1 MSSASIP
8 AFPDYPPR
16 LKGNSEAIDSCAS
29 TLLRVSA
36 TFDDLDTVATSKV
49 RLDGWDGDA
58 ADAYARRVRV
68 TATDAAA
75 ASAAV
80 RAGAKAM
87 QDYVDRRED
96 LKFRYET
103 LREWRSSLVDLIRH
117 LKAEEIRL
125 RNEPGSIYQA
135 ALDARKSASFYRMD
149 CDKFQEAMDQ
159 NDADLIAALTAV
171 ITVKAGRKAAAD
183 GDVADAVMGRPGS
196 PLKDGT
202 PQQVADWWNSLTDN
216 EQFAVIAAYP
226 DVIGAADG
234 LPAHAR
240 DRANRILLEQD
251 IAALDLAE
259 KNGNLSEEQLAQRD
273 NIRAAQQAL
282 EDAEGTSGKHNPLT
296 RDPITQEAIPAFLLL
311 YQPAKFG
318 NDGTIAIAI
327 GDPDTAQNLAVSVP
341 GINTTGASIPNYT
354 EEAQHLYE
362 SARLSDPYTSS
373 ATIAWIGYD
382 HPSGLGLGNTVIERA
397 AKDGG
402 ERLANYVDGLQASRT
417 TEPRVMTVF
426 GHSYGSTTSSHAAAG
441 PGLDADN
448 LVLLGSPGA
457 SGDVQHAT
465 DLNVPQVW
473 AGTNSRD
480 IVGAF
485 GDNGWLGGD
494 TLFGAGLGRDPA
506 EDTFGANRFQAED
519 ATRNPHFRNTDDH
532 GKYYERGT
540 ESLYNMGQIMVGDY
554 SEVDLADHTYDPW
567 WGPPM
572 DPEAIRTPTPTN
584 DNRQPDSP

>member
-1 MSSASIP
+1 MSSASLP
-8 AFPDYPPR
+8 DYPDYPPR
-16 LKGNSEAIDSCAS
+16 LKGNSEAIDGCAS

-87 QDYVDRRED
+87 QDYVDKREH
-96 LKFRYET
+96 LQFRYET
-103 LREWRSSLVDLIRH
+103 LREWRSSLINLIRH

-125 RNEPGSIYQA
+125 RDEPGSIYQA
-135 ALDARKSASFYRMD
+135 AFDARKSASFYRMD
-149 CDKFQEAMDQ
+149 CDKFQEAMDR

-202 PQQVADWWNSLTDN
+202 PQQVADWWNSLTDD

-259 KNGNLSEEQLAQRD
+259 ENGNLSDEQLAQRD

-296 RDPITQEAIPAFLLL
+296 RDPITGEPIPAFLLL
-311 YQPAKFG
+311 YQPGKFG
-318 NDGTIAIAI
+318 NEGAVAVAL
-327 GDPDTAQNLAVSVP
+327 GDPDTADNVSVSVA
-341 GINTTGASIPNYT
+341 GIGTDGSSIPEYT
-354 EEAQHLYE
+354 KRMQHLYE
-362 SARLSDPYTSS
+362 EARFADPDSS
-373 ATIAWIGYD
+373 NATIAWLGYD
-382 HPSGLGLGNTVIERA
+382 HPSGSMKYPLAARETT

-402 ERLANYVDGLQASRT
+402 ALLADYVDGLQAART
-417 TEPRVMTVF
+417 REPSVMTVI
-426 GHSYGSTTSSHAAAG
+426 GHSYGSTTSAHAAVG
-441 PGLDADN
+441 PGLDVDN
-448 LVLLGSPGA
+448 LVLVGSPGA
-457 SGDVQHAT
+457 SGEASNAS
-465 DLNVPQVW
+465 DLNVPKVW
-473 AGTNSRD
+473 VGTNSADPISHR
-480 IVGAF
+480 F
-485 GDNGWLGGD
+485 GDKGLVNAGS
-494 TLFGAGLGRDPA
+494 LFNGAGLGRDPA
-506 EDTFGANRFQAED
+506 EDTFDAIRFQAE
-519 ATRNPHFRNTDDH
+519 APNRNTDLSDYADH
-532 GKYYERGT
+532 SKYYDQGS
-540 ESLYNMGQIMVGDY
+540 ESISNMAKIVVGDY
-554 SEVDLADHTYDPW
+554 DGVEHADHRYDPW
-567 WGPPM
+567 GWKGFV
-572 DPEAIRTPTPTN
+572 DPEAE
-584 DNRQPDSP
+584 RQPPGLDIRER